1 MEASE
6 GIDVTGRCQ
15 LRWVMRLLLACVFLC
30 LVGCSGA
37 GAPSFEAFGA
47 FFPAWM
53 MCGAVGILGAVVT
66 RVVLVST
73 ALAVVPYRLLVCTAV
88 GLIAAILVWL
98 PLFGG

>member
-1 MEASE
+1 MP
-6 GIDVTGRCQ
+6 I
-15 LRWVMRLLLACVFLC
+15 LLPLILLC
-30 LVGCSGA
+30 LGGCSSA

-73 ALAVVPYRLLVCTAV
+73 PLAVVPYRLLVCTAV
-88 GLIAAILVWL
+88 GLITAILFWL
-98 PLFGG
+98 PLFGW

>member
-1 MEASE
+1 MP
-6 GIDVTGRCQ
+6 I
-15 LRWVMRLLLACVFLC
+15 LLSLILLC
-30 LVGCSGA
+30 LSGCSSA

-73 ALAVVPYRLLVCTAV
+73 PFAVVPYRLLVCTAV

-98 PLFGG
+98 PLFGW

>member
-1 MEASE
+1 MP
-6 GIDVTGRCQ
+6 I
-15 LRWVMRLLLACVFLC
+15 LLSLILLC
-30 LVGCSGA
+30 LGGCSNA

-73 ALAVVPYRLLVCTAV
+73 SLAVVPYRLLVCTAV
-88 GLIAAILVWL
+88 GLIAAILFWL
-98 PLFGG
+98 PLFGW

>member
-1 MEASE
+1 MPILL
-6 GIDVTGRCQ
+6 GC
-15 LRWVMRLLLACVFLC
+15 LLLL
-30 LVGCSGA
+30 LSGCSEA

-73 ALAVVPYRLLVCTAV
+73 PLAVVPYRLLVCTAV
-88 GLIAAILVWL
+88 GLIAAILFWL
-98 PLFGG
+98 PLFGW